1 MILYQAAE
9 HKGIKVGK
17 ADRVGR
23 ADRAG
28 KGIKV
33 GRAKALKVHKE

>member
-1 MILYQAAE
+1 MPDLR
-9 HKGIKVGK
+9 GIK
-17 ADRVGR
+17 VGR

-28 KGIKV
+28 REDKAGKAIRG

>member
-1 MILYQAAE
+1 MMLTPMPDLR
-9 HKGIKVGK
+9 GIK
-17 ADRVGR
+17 VGR

-28 KGIKV
+28 REDKAGKAIRG